1 MNCLGQYKL
10 MRGGDVR
17 FSRNRRGLMIKAD
30 DKMYTIDLGDL
41 RKVLCGESSF
51 EFIYLLNSE

>member
-1 MNCLGQYKL
+1 

-17 FSRNRRGLMIKAD
+17 LTRNRIGLMIKAD
-30 DKMYTIDLGDL
+30 GRMYTIDLGDL

-51 EFIYLLNSE
+51 EIIYLLTSE